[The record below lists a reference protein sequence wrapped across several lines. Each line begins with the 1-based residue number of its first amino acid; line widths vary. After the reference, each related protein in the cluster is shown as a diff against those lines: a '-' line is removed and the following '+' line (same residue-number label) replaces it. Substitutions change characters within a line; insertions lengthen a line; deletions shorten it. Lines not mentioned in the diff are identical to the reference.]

1 MSQNPFVL
9 ELKLIVLSAWT
20 LFLMLGWWTFVCE
33 YAVAKLY
40 VCFAIAVR
48 TLLMFVLVLMLGQT
62 LKEAAGTLG
71 IEDDP
76 ENRDPENGDSDHE
89 GDLEPESDEE
99 AANNGVDED
108 GDELLLQLIAE
119 LEEVTGGDTETAKLL
134 EEIADGLL
142 AGDLEVPRDV
152 AEEIAATQPDD
163 GDVVE
168 DLDATQPDVEAKDVD
183 AELVEIL
190 DESPALFLDALEE
203 SQALVAE
210 TRGL

>member
-1 MSQNPFVL
+1 MQQ
-9 ELKLIVLSAWT
+9 E
-20 LFLMLGWWTFVCE
+20 
-33 YAVAKLY
+33 
-40 VCFAIAVR
+40 R
-48 TLLMFVLVLMLGQT
+48 
-62 LKEAAGTLG
+62 
-71 IEDDP
+71 
-76 ENRDPENGDSDHE
+76 
-89 GDLEPESDEE
+89 DEE

-190 DESPALFLDALEE
+190 DESPALFLDALQE
-203 SQALVAE
+203 SQVVVAE